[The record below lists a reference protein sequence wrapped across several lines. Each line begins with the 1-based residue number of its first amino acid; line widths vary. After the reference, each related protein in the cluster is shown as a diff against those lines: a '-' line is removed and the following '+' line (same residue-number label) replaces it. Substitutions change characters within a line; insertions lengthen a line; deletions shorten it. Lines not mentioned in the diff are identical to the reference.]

1 MIDGLGAIS
10 ISRRTVMKKFLAIYR
25 MDAGEMQKMMANTTP
40 EQRNKGM
47 AEWEAW
53 MKKKAANFADRGG
66 PAGKTKKVAAGGV
79 SDTRNDIGG
88 YSIVQADSYDAAAAL
103 FADSPHLSM
112 PGATVEVMEIT
123 SM

>member
-1 MIDGLGAIS
+1 
-10 ISRRTVMKKFLAIYR
+10 MKKFLVLYR

-40 EQRNKGM
+40 EQRKKGM
-47 AEWEAW
+47 AEWDAW
-53 MKKKAANFADRGG
+53 MKKKSANFADRGG
-66 PAGKTKKVAAGGV
+66 PAGKTKKVAASGV

-103 FADSPHLSM
+103 FTDSPHLMM

-123 SM
+123 SMGT

>member
-1 MIDGLGAIS
+1 
-10 ISRRTVMKKFLAIYR
+10 MKKFLAIYR
-25 MDAGEMQKMMANTTP
+25 MDAAEMQKMMATMTP
-40 EQRNKGM
+40 EQRQKGM

-53 MKKKAANFADRGG
+53 MKENAASFADRGG
-66 PAGKTKKVAAGGV
+66 PAGKTKKVAASGIT
-79 SDTRNDIGG
+79 DTRNDIGG

-103 FADSPHLSM
+103 FAGSPHLSM

>member
-1 MIDGLGAIS
+1 
-10 ISRRTVMKKFLAIYR
+10 MKKYLVLYR
-25 MDAGEMQKMMANTTP
+25 MDAAEMQKMMANSTP
-40 EQRNKGM
+40 EQRKKGM
-47 AEWEAW
+47 AEWETW

-66 PAGKTKKVAAGGV
+66 PAGKTKKVAASGV
-79 SDTRNDIGG
+79 TDTRNDIGG
-88 YSIVQADSYDAAAAL
+88 YSIVQADSYDAAAAV

>member
-1 MIDGLGAIS
+1 
-10 ISRRTVMKKFLAIYR
+10 MKKFLAIYR
-25 MDAGEMQKMMANTTP
+25 MDAGEMQKMMATMTP

-53 MKKKAANFADRGG
+53 MKKKAASFADRGG

-79 SDTRNDIGG
+79 TDTRNDIGG

-123 SM
+123 SMP

>member
-1 MIDGLGAIS
+1 
-10 ISRRTVMKKFLAIYR
+10 MKKFLALYR
-25 MDAGEMQKMMANTTP
+25 MDAAEMQKMMASTTP
-40 EQRNKGM
+40 EQRQKGM

-53 MKKKAANFADRGG
+53 MKKKSASFADRGG
-66 PAGKTKKVAAGGV
+66 PAGKTKKIAKGGI

-88 YSIVQADSYDAAAAL
+88 YSIVQADSYDQAAAL

>member
-1 MIDGLGAIS
+1 
-10 ISRRTVMKKFLAIYR
+10 MKKFLALYR
-25 MDAGEMQKMMANTTP
+25 MDAAEMQKMMANSTP
-40 EQRNKGM
+40 EQRKKGM

-53 MKKKAANFADRGG
+53 MKKNSASFADHGG
-66 PAGKTKKVAAGGV
+66 PAGKTKKVAASGV
-79 SDTRNDIGG
+79 TDTRNDIGG
-88 YSIVQADSYDAAAAL
+88 YSIVQAASYDQAAAL